1 MECNVMNHAVCVNE
15 TVYDSVVEVPLEADI
30 MLPDYC
36 PDIVKI
42 LKCTLNACVKSAQ
55 AQGRTLQ
62 LEGMCSVNVLYLGED
77 NSGMSGSGQSALQ
90 LRSVD
95 YKLPYSKS
103 VDLKSEVGQ
112 VIVFVSADSSYCS
125 CRAVSKRRVELRAS
139 VSHKLSVVSSGE
151 EQVVADVAE
160 DTQNPQGIQLRKKTM
175 QQDAFVTQAR
185 ETISVHEELE
195 LAQGKPPVRSVIC
208 SNGCAVMTDRK
219 LISGKIVTKGELR
232 LQILYC
238 TDQNS
243 IEQMEYA
250 LPISAVIDAPGADDG
265 CVCSAGYAVCEL
277 EILPK
282 LGEDGQNTRF
292 ELNAQ
297 VVATAE
303 VCRRTEIAVADDCYS
318 TRYACEGHN
327 RPLSFLSLLQQVEEK
342 CLYKGEIE
350 LPDGVDSI
358 IAGWGRVTD
367 SAVSFEEE
375 NGEYKAQLHLSLN
388 LCMLAYDDSA
398 GIQFY
403 DKTEKLD
410 CSFPVSGM
418 DAQEQ
423 RLLFCPQLTVTGF
436 DYSRSAGALQVRCEV
451 LVRGCICQLKKCSVM
466 EEIVVD
472 EQKPIEREDDCSLTI
487 YYADPGENLWEIAK
501 AYHTAMQ
508 SVLEANSQLELS
520 QEDAVSKREMLLIPI
535 LSN

>member
-42 LKCTLNACVKSAQ
+42 LKCTLNACVKSAR

-175 QQDAFVTQAR
+175 QQDAFITQAR

-318 TRYACEGHN
+318 TRYACEG
-327 RPLSFLSLLQQVEEK
+327 
-342 CLYKGEIE
+342 
-350 LPDGVDSI
+350 VDSI

-375 NGEYKAQLHLSLN
+375 NGEYKAQLQLSLN

-410 CSFPVSGM
+410 CSFPVSGV

-472 EQKPIEREDDCSLTI
+472 EQKPVEREDDCSLTI

>member
-42 LKCTLNACVKSAQ
+42 LKCTLNACVKSAR

-175 QQDAFVTQAR
+175 QQDAFITQAR

-318 TRYACEGHN
+318 TRYACEG
-327 RPLSFLSLLQQVEEK
+327 
-342 CLYKGEIE
+342 
-350 LPDGVDSI
+350 DSI

-375 NGEYKAQLHLSLN
+375 NGEYKAQLQLSLN

-410 CSFPVSGM
+410 CSFPVSGV

-472 EQKPIEREDDCSLTI
+472 EQKPVEREDDCSLTI

>member
-42 LKCTLNACVKSAQ
+42 LKCTLSACVKSAR

-95 YKLPYSKS
+95 YKLPYSKN

-208 SNGCAVMTDRK
+208 SNGCAVMTDHK

-303 VCRRTEIAVADDCYS
+303 VCRR
-318 TRYACEGHN
+318 
-327 RPLSFLSLLQQVEEK
+327 
-342 CLYKGEIE
+342 KGEIE

-410 CSFPVSGM
+410 CSFPVSGV

-472 EQKPIEREDDCSLTI
+472 EQKPVEREDDCSLTI

>member
-42 LKCTLNACVKSAQ
+42 LKCTLNACVKSAR

-103 VDLKSEVGQ
+103 VDLKS
-112 VIVFVSADSSYCS
+112 
-125 CRAVSKRRVELRAS
+125 
-139 VSHKLSVVSSGE
+139 
-151 EQVVADVAE
+151 DVAE

-208 SNGCAVMTDRK
+208 SNGCAVMTDHK

-375 NGEYKAQLHLSLN
+375 NGEYKAQLQLSLN

-410 CSFPVSGM
+410 CSFPVSGV

-436 DYSRSAGALQVRCEV
+436 DYSRSAGALQVRCQV

>member
-42 LKCTLNACVKSAQ
+42 LKCTLNACVKSAR

-350 LPDGVDSI
+350 LTDGVDSI
-358 IAGWGRVTD
+358 IAGWGSVTV

-410 CSFPVSGM
+410 CSFPVSGV

-472 EQKPIEREDDCSLTI
+472 EQKPVEREDDCSLTI

>member
-42 LKCTLNACVKSAQ
+42 LKCTLNACVKSAR

-160 DTQNPQGIQLRKKTM
+160 DTQNPQSIQLRKKTM

-208 SNGCAVMTDRK
+208 SNGCAVMTDHK

-303 VCRRTEIAVADDCYS
+303 VCRRTEIAVADDCDS
-318 TRYACEGHN
+318 TRHAGDGHN
-327 RPLSFLSLLQQVEEK
+327 RPLSFQSL
-342 CLYKGEIE
+342 
-350 LPDGVDSI
+350 
-358 IAGWGRVTD
+358 
-367 SAVSFEEE
+367 
-375 NGEYKAQLHLSLN
+375 
-388 LCMLAYDDSA
+388 
-398 GIQFY
+398 
-403 DKTEKLD
+403 
-410 CSFPVSGM
+410 
-418 DAQEQ
+418 
-423 RLLFCPQLTVTGF
+423 
-436 DYSRSAGALQVRCEV
+436 
-451 LVRGCICQLKKCSVM
+451 
-466 EEIVVD
+466 
-472 EQKPIEREDDCSLTI
+472 
-487 YYADPGENLWEIAK
+487 
-501 AYHTAMQ
+501 
-508 SVLEANSQLELS
+508 
-520 QEDAVSKREMLLIPI
+520 
-535 LSN
+535 